1 MSSRKSVFLKCFT
14 ISSNKIKTSAI
25 IYAKNQVVFVFC
37 FTALLSVIIGFLEPK
52 FWSWVNI
59 FDLLRNYAAWGIF
72 TAAQVVILI
81 SGGIDVS
88 FTAIATVAMYL
99 LGLFMVNRTIT
110 NLISGI
116 IFVIAIGGALGA
128 INGAFVYLTKVHPVI
143 ITIGTLSVYYNL
155 LIHFTRGRW
164 LYNLPAFYLDFGLM
178 RIIEIKTPLGPPTGL
193 SVLTVIWIGIALFT
207 WIWLRYTKIGRELF
221 AIGGNLEAARR
232 LGYSIFLLQ
241 LFAYTYAG
249 ILSGIGGFVYGAAAQ
264 FIQPNAIVGRELDV
278 IAAAILGGASVFGG
292 KGSPLGSILGT
303 LLLGVVRNALILL
316 KIPSYWHSAV
326 VGGIVMIA
334 TLFAALQIRYTGR
347 R

>member
-1 MSSRKSVFLKCFT
+1 MRTSTKF
-14 ISSNKIKTSAI
+14 KTAI
-25 IYAKNQVVFVFC
+25 ITYMTNPVVFVFY
-37 FTALLSVIIGFLEPK
+37 FTALLSVVIGLLEPK

-72 TAAQVVILI
+72 TTAQVIILI

-99 LGLFMVNRTIT
+99 LGLFMLNHTIN
-110 NLISGI
+110 NLMTSF
-116 IFVIAIGGALGA
+116 IFVIAIGGILGS
-128 INGAFVYLTKVHPVI
+128 INGVFVYLTKVHPVI

-164 LYNLPAFYLDFGLM
+164 LYNLPSFYLDFGLL
-178 RIIEIKTPLGPPTGL
+178 RIIQIKTSLGPPTGL
-193 SVLTVIWIGIALFT
+193 SVLTVIWISIAVFT
-207 WIWLRYTKIGRELF
+207 WIWLRYTKIGRKLF
-221 AIGGNLEAARR
+221 AIGGNIEAARR
-232 LGYSIFLLQ
+232 LGYNIFLLQ

-292 KGSPLGSILGT
+292 KGSPLGSVLGT
-303 LLLGVVRNALILL
+303 LLLGIVRNALILL
-316 KIPSYWHSAV
+316 RIPSYWHSAV
-326 VGGIVMIA
+326 IGGIVIMA
-334 TLFAALQIRYTGR
+334 TLFVALQTRYSSR

>member
-1 MSSRKSVFLKCFT
+1 MITSTKFKTAT
-14 ISSNKIKTSAI
+14 IT
-25 IYAKNQVVFVFC
+25 YMKNPVVFVF
-37 FTALLSVIIGFLEPK
+37 FFSVLLSVIIGFLEPK

-72 TAAQVVILI
+72 TVAQVIILI

-99 LGLFMVNRTIT
+99 LGLFMLNNTIN
-110 NLISGI
+110 NLATGF
-116 IFVIAIGGALGA
+116 IFVIAIGGILGL
-128 INGAFVYLTKVHPVI
+128 INGVFVYLTKVHPVI
-143 ITIGTLSVYYNL
+143 ITIGTLGVYYNL

-164 LYNLPAFYLDFGLM
+164 LYNLPSFYLDFGLL
-178 RIIEIKTPLGPPTGL
+178 RIIQIKTSLGPPTGL
-193 SVLTVIWIGIALFT
+193 SVLTVIWISIALFT

-221 AIGGNLEAARR
+221 AIGGNIEAARR
-232 LGYSIFLLQ
+232 LGYNIFLLQ

-249 ILSGIGGFVYGAAAQ
+249 MLSGIGGFVYGAAAQ

-292 KGSPLGSILGT
+292 KGSPLGSVLGT
-303 LLLGVVRNALILL
+303 LLLGIVRNALILL

-326 VGGIVMIA
+326 LGGIVIMA
-334 TLFAALQIRYTGR
+334 TLFAALQIRYSSR

>member
-1 MSSRKSVFLKCFT
+1 M
-14 ISSNKIKTSAI
+14 
-25 IYAKNQVVFVFC
+25 KNPVVFVF
-37 FTALLSVIIGFLEPK
+37 FFSVLLSVIIGFLEPK

-72 TAAQVVILI
+72 TVAQVIILI

-99 LGLFMVNRTIT
+99 LGLFMLNNTIN
-110 NLISGI
+110 NLATGF
-116 IFVIAIGGALGA
+116 IFVIAIGGILGL
-128 INGAFVYLTKVHPVI
+128 INGVFVYLTKVHPVI
-143 ITIGTLSVYYNL
+143 ITIGTLGVYYNL

-164 LYNLPAFYLDFGLM
+164 LYNLPSFYLDFGLL
-178 RIIEIKTPLGPPTGL
+178 RIIQIKTSLGPPTGL
-193 SVLTVIWIGIALFT
+193 SVLTVIWISIALFT

-221 AIGGNLEAARR
+221 AIGGNIEAARR
-232 LGYSIFLLQ
+232 LGYNIFLLQ

-249 ILSGIGGFVYGAAAQ
+249 MLSGIGGFVYGAAAQ

-292 KGSPLGSILGT
+292 KGSPLGSVLGT
-303 LLLGVVRNALILL
+303 LLLGIVRNALILL

-326 VGGIVMIA
+326 LGGIVIMA
-334 TLFAALQIRYTGR
+334 TLFAALQIRYSSR